1 MNHAPYLSEAEELL
15 LYLNQQP
22 ERTASRDALCAQFP
36 DAETQVDEMVN
47 QGLLEFSDWQL
58 EQVRGDA
65 SRTFPFSEWKA
76 VQLTAKGSVHLRD
89 VQARQA
95 FAQEVQAQLSAFRQQ
110 LLDAEQKSAAAL
122 EYSAKEFADYKT
134 QQDEQHARD
143 EHQRILDRKQ
153 STRNQ
158 LICSAFSVCLSLFL
172 EHLPDVIRFM
182 DMFFKSVWSFFHP

>member
-1 MNHAPYLSEAEELL
+1 MNHAPYISEAEELL

-76 VQLTAKGSVHLRD
+76 VQLTAKGSIHIRD
-89 VQARQA
+89 VQARQTKE
-95 FAQEVQAQLSAFRQQ
+95 QEKQHRQDDETQKQTQAQQRLAEALEQMRKDFVNYQ
-110 LLDAEQKSAAAL
+110 AEQARKEIQNELEHAKINEKNRRSAWLQVIFTAIFSPLAAL
-122 EYSAKEFADYKT
+122 FVEHF
-134 QQDEQHARD
+134 QDIVVYFRM
-143 EHQRILDRKQ
+143 
-153 STRNQ
+153 
-158 LICSAFSVCLSLFL
+158 LF
-172 EHLPDVIRFM
+172 HC
-182 DMFFKSVWSFFHP
+182 

>member
-1 MNHAPYLSEAEELL
+1 MNHAPYLSKAEELL

-76 VQLTAKGSVHLRD
+76 VQLTAKGSIHIRD
-89 VQARQA
+89 VQARQTKE
-95 FAQEVQAQLSAFRQQ
+95 QEKQHRQDDETQKQTQAQQRLAEALEQMRKDFVNYQ
-110 LLDAEQKSAAAL
+110 AEQARKEIQNELEHAKINEKNRRSAWLQVIFTAIFSPLAAL
-122 EYSAKEFADYKT
+122 FVEHF
-134 QQDEQHARD
+134 QDIVVYFRM
-143 EHQRILDRKQ
+143 
-153 STRNQ
+153 
-158 LICSAFSVCLSLFL
+158 LF
-172 EHLPDVIRFM
+172 HF
-182 DMFFKSVWSFFHP
+182 

>member
-76 VQLTAKGSVHLRD
+76 VQLTAKGSIHIRD
-89 VQARQA
+89 VQARQTKE
-95 FAQEVQAQLSAFRQQ
+95 QEKQHRQDDETQKQTQAQQKLADALEQMRKDFVNYQ
-110 LLDAEQKSAAAL
+110 AEQARKEIQNELEHAKINEKNRRSAWFQVIFTAIFSPLAAL
-122 EYSAKEFADYKT
+122 FVEHF
-134 QQDEQHARD
+134 QDIVVYFRM
-143 EHQRILDRKQ
+143 
-153 STRNQ
+153 
-158 LICSAFSVCLSLFL
+158 LF
-172 EHLPDVIRFM
+172 HF
-182 DMFFKSVWSFFHP
+182 

>member
-65 SRTFPFSEWKA
+65 SRTFPFSECKA
-76 VQLTAKGSVHLRD
+76 VQLTAKGSIHIRD
-89 VQARQA
+89 VQARQTKE
-95 FAQEVQAQLSAFRQQ
+95 QEKQHRQDDETQKQTQAQQRLAEALEQMRKDFVNYQ
-110 LLDAEQKSAAAL
+110 AEQARKEIQNELEHAKINEKNRRSAWLQVIFTAIFSPLAAL
-122 EYSAKEFADYKT
+122 FVEHF
-134 QQDEQHARD
+134 QDIVVYFRM
-143 EHQRILDRKQ
+143 
-153 STRNQ
+153 
-158 LICSAFSVCLSLFL
+158 LF
-172 EHLPDVIRFM
+172 HF
-182 DMFFKSVWSFFHP
+182 

>member
-76 VQLTAKGSVHLRD
+76 VQLTAKGSIHIRD
-89 VQARQA
+89 VQARQTEE
-95 FAQEVQAQLSAFRQQ
+95 QQKQHRQDTETQKQTQAQQRLAEALEQMRKDFVNYQ
-110 LLDAEQKSAAAL
+110 AEQARKEIQNELEHAKINEKNRRSAWLQVIFTAIFSPLAAL
-122 EYSAKEFADYKT
+122 FVEHF
-134 QQDEQHARD
+134 QDIVVYFRM
-143 EHQRILDRKQ
+143 
-153 STRNQ
+153 
-158 LICSAFSVCLSLFL
+158 LF
-172 EHLPDVIRFM
+172 HC
-182 DMFFKSVWSFFHP
+182 

>member
-76 VQLTAKGSVHLRD
+76 VQLTAKGSIHIRD
-89 VQARQA
+89 VQARQTKE
-95 FAQEVQAQLSAFRQQ
+95 QEKQHRQDDETQKQTQAQQRLAEALEQMRKDFVNYQ
-110 LLDAEQKSAAAL
+110 AEQARKEIQNELEHAKINEKNRRSAWLQVIFTAIFSPLAAL
-122 EYSAKEFADYKT
+122 FVEHF
-134 QQDEQHARD
+134 QDIVVYFRM
-143 EHQRILDRKQ
+143 
-153 STRNQ
+153 
-158 LICSAFSVCLSLFL
+158 LF
-172 EHLPDVIRFM
+172 HF
-182 DMFFKSVWSFFHP
+182 

>member
-76 VQLTAKGSVHLRD
+76 VQLTAKGSIHIRD
-89 VQARQA
+89 VQARQTKE
-95 FAQEVQAQLSAFRQQ
+95 QEKQHRQDDETQKQTQAQQRLAEALEQMRKDFVNYQ
-110 LLDAEQKSAAAL
+110 AEQARKEIQNELEHAKINEKNRRSAWLQVIFTAIFSPLAAL
-122 EYSAKEFADYKT
+122 FVEHF
-134 QQDEQHARD
+134 QDIVVYFR
-143 EHQRILDRKQ
+143 
-153 STRNQ
+153 
-158 LICSAFSVCLSLFL
+158 
-172 EHLPDVIRFM
+172 
-182 DMFFKSVWSFFHP
+182 MFFHF

>member
-22 ERTASRDALCAQFP
+22 ERTASRDALRAQFP

-76 VQLTAKGSVHLRD
+76 VQLTAKGSIHICD
-89 VQARQA
+89 VQARQTKE
-95 FAQEVQAQLSAFRQQ
+95 QEKQHRQDDETQKQTQAQQRLAEALEQMRKDFVNYQ
-110 LLDAEQKSAAAL
+110 AEQARKEIQNELEHAKINEKNRRSAWFQVIFTAIFSPLAAL
-122 EYSAKEFADYKT
+122 FVEHF
-134 QQDEQHARD
+134 QDIVVYFRM
-143 EHQRILDRKQ
+143 
-153 STRNQ
+153 
-158 LICSAFSVCLSLFL
+158 LF
-172 EHLPDVIRFM
+172 HC
-182 DMFFKSVWSFFHP
+182 

>member
-1 MNHAPYLSEAEELL
+1 MNHAPYLSKAEELL

-76 VQLTAKGSVHLRD
+76 VQLTAKGSIHIRD
-89 VQARQA
+89 VQARQTKE
-95 FAQEVQAQLSAFRQQ
+95 QEKQHRQDDETQKQTQAQQRLAEALEQMRKDFVNYQ
-110 LLDAEQKSAAAL
+110 AEQARKEIQNELEHAKINEKNRRSAWLQVIYTAIFSPLAAL
-122 EYSAKEFADYKT
+122 FVEHF
-134 QQDEQHARD
+134 QDIVVYFR
-143 EHQRILDRKQ
+143 
-153 STRNQ
+153 
-158 LICSAFSVCLSLFL
+158 
-172 EHLPDVIRFM
+172 
-182 DMFFKSVWSFFHP
+182 MFFHF

>member
-36 DAETQVDEMVN
+36 DAETQVDEMVK

-76 VQLTAKGSVHLRD
+76 VQLTAKGSIHIRD
-89 VQARQA
+89 VQARQTKE
-95 FAQEVQAQLSAFRQQ
+95 QEKQHRQDDETQKQTQAQQKLADALEQMRKDFVNYQ
-110 LLDAEQKSAAAL
+110 AEQARKEIQNELEHAKINEKNRRSAWLQVIFTAIFSPLAAL
-122 EYSAKEFADYKT
+122 FVEHF
-134 QQDEQHARD
+134 QDIVVYFRM
-143 EHQRILDRKQ
+143 
-153 STRNQ
+153 
-158 LICSAFSVCLSLFL
+158 LF
-172 EHLPDVIRFM
+172 HC
-182 DMFFKSVWSFFHP
+182 

>member
-76 VQLTAKGSVHLRD
+76 VQLTAKGSIHSRD
-89 VQARQA
+89 VQARQTKE
-95 FAQEVQAQLSAFRQQ
+95 QEKQHRQDDETQKQTQAQQRLAEALEQMRKDFVNYQ
-110 LLDAEQKSAAAL
+110 AEQARKEIQNELEHAKINEKNRRSAWLQAIFTAIFSPLAAL
-122 EYSAKEFADYKT
+122 FVEHF
-134 QQDEQHARD
+134 QDIVVYFRM
-143 EHQRILDRKQ
+143 
-153 STRNQ
+153 
-158 LICSAFSVCLSLFL
+158 LF
-172 EHLPDVIRFM
+172 HC
-182 DMFFKSVWSFFHP
+182 

>member
-76 VQLTAKGSVHLRD
+76 VQLTAKGSIHIRD
-89 VQARQA
+89 VQARQGKE
-95 FAQEVQAQLSAFRQQ
+95 QEKQHRQDDETQKQTQAQQRLAEALEQMRKDFVNYQ
-110 LLDAEQKSAAAL
+110 AEQARKEIQNELEHAKINEKNRRSAWLQVIFTAIFSPLAAL
-122 EYSAKEFADYKT
+122 FVEHF
-134 QQDEQHARD
+134 QDIVVYFRM
-143 EHQRILDRKQ
+143 
-153 STRNQ
+153 
-158 LICSAFSVCLSLFL
+158 LF
-172 EHLPDVIRFM
+172 HC
-182 DMFFKSVWSFFHP
+182 

>member
-76 VQLTAKGSVHLRD
+76 VQLTAKGSIHSRD
-89 VQARQA
+89 VQARQTKE
-95 FAQEVQAQLSAFRQQ
+95 QEKQHRQDDETQKQTQAQQRLAEALEQMRKDFVNYQ
-110 LLDAEQKSAAAL
+110 AEQARKEIQNELEHAKINEKNRRSAWLQVIFTAIFSPLAAL
-122 EYSAKEFADYKT
+122 FVEHF
-134 QQDEQHARD
+134 QDIVVYFRM
-143 EHQRILDRKQ
+143 
-153 STRNQ
+153 
-158 LICSAFSVCLSLFL
+158 LF
-172 EHLPDVIRFM
+172 HC
-182 DMFFKSVWSFFHP
+182 

>member
-36 DAETQVDEMVN
+36 DVETQVDEMVN

-76 VQLTAKGSVHLRD
+76 VQLTAKGSIHIRD
-89 VQARQA
+89 VQARQTEE
-95 FAQEVQAQLSAFRQQ
+95 QQKQHRQDTETQKQTQAQQKLADALEQMRKDFVNYQ
-110 LLDAEQKSAAAL
+110 AEQARKEIQNELEHAKINEKNRRSAWLQVIFTAIFSPLAAL
-122 EYSAKEFADYKT
+122 FVEHF
-134 QQDEQHARD
+134 QDIVVYFRM
-143 EHQRILDRKQ
+143 
-153 STRNQ
+153 
-158 LICSAFSVCLSLFL
+158 LF
-172 EHLPDVIRFM
+172 HF
-182 DMFFKSVWSFFHP
+182 

>member
-1 MNHAPYLSEAEELL
+1 MNHAPYLSKAEELL

-76 VQLTAKGSVHLRD
+76 VQLTAKGSIHIRD
-89 VQARQA
+89 VQARQTKE
-95 FAQEVQAQLSAFRQQ
+95 QEKQHRQDDETQKQTQAQQRLAEALEQMRKDFVNYQ
-110 LLDAEQKSAAAL
+110 AEQARKEIQNELEHAKINEKNRRSAWLQVIYTAIFSPLAAL
-122 EYSAKEFADYKT
+122 FVEHF
-134 QQDEQHARD
+134 QDIVVYFRM
-143 EHQRILDRKQ
+143 
-153 STRNQ
+153 
-158 LICSAFSVCLSLFL
+158 LF
-172 EHLPDVIRFM
+172 HF
-182 DMFFKSVWSFFHP
+182 

>member
-76 VQLTAKGSVHLRD
+76 VQLTAKGSIHIRD
-89 VQARQA
+89 VQARQTKE
-95 FAQEVQAQLSAFRQQ
+95 QEKQHRQDDETQKQTQAQQRLAEALEQMRKDFVNYQ
-110 LLDAEQKSAAAL
+110 AEQARKEIQNELEHAKINEKNRRSAWFQVIFTAIFSPLAAL
-122 EYSAKEFADYKT
+122 FVEHF
-134 QQDEQHARD
+134 QDIVVYFRM
-143 EHQRILDRKQ
+143 
-153 STRNQ
+153 
-158 LICSAFSVCLSLFL
+158 LF
-172 EHLPDVIRFM
+172 HF
-182 DMFFKSVWSFFHP
+182 

>member
-65 SRTFPFSEWKA
+65 SRTFPFPEWKA
-76 VQLTAKGSVHLRD
+76 VQLTAKGSIHIRD
-89 VQARQA
+89 VQARQTKE
-95 FAQEVQAQLSAFRQQ
+95 QEKQHRQDDETQKQTQAQQKLADALEQMRKDFVNYQ
-110 LLDAEQKSAAAL
+110 AEQARKEIQNELEHAKINEKNRRSAWLQVIFTAIFSPLAAL
-122 EYSAKEFADYKT
+122 FVEHF
-134 QQDEQHARD
+134 QDIVVYFRM
-143 EHQRILDRKQ
+143 
-153 STRNQ
+153 
-158 LICSAFSVCLSLFL
+158 LF
-172 EHLPDVIRFM
+172 HF
-182 DMFFKSVWSFFHP
+182 

>member
-36 DAETQVDEMVN
+36 DVETQVDEMVN

-76 VQLTAKGSVHLRD
+76 VQLTAKGSIHIRD
-89 VQARQA
+89 VQARQTKE
-95 FAQEVQAQLSAFRQQ
+95 QEKQHRQDDETQKQTQAQQRLAEALEQMRKDFVNYQ
-110 LLDAEQKSAAAL
+110 AEQARKEIQNELEHAKINEKNRRSAWLQVIFTAIFSPLAAL
-122 EYSAKEFADYKT
+122 FVEHF
-134 QQDEQHARD
+134 QDIVVYFRM
-143 EHQRILDRKQ
+143 
-153 STRNQ
+153 
-158 LICSAFSVCLSLFL
+158 LF
-172 EHLPDVIRFM
+172 HC
-182 DMFFKSVWSFFHP
+182 

>member
-22 ERTASRDALCAQFP
+22 ERTASRDALRAQFP

-76 VQLTAKGSVHLRD
+76 VQLTAKGSIHIRD
-89 VQARQA
+89 VQARQTKE
-95 FAQEVQAQLSAFRQQ
+95 QEKQHRQDDETQKQTQAQQRLADALEQMRKDFVNYQ
-110 LLDAEQKSAAAL
+110 AEQARKEIQNELEHAKINEKNRRSAWFQVIFTAIFSPLAAL
-122 EYSAKEFADYKT
+122 FVEHF
-134 QQDEQHARD
+134 QDIVVYFR
-143 EHQRILDRKQ
+143 
-153 STRNQ
+153 T
-158 LICSAFSVCLSLFL
+158 LF
-172 EHLPDVIRFM
+172 HF
-182 DMFFKSVWSFFHP
+182 